1 MPTLETSDEI
11 LEMAVARIF
20 RDSPDIRLRRLTDHP
35 GCELDIA
42 RLWAVVQI
50 YRHNQVYGSATL
62 TDIADLRRV
71 PAEVLEPSFQRCVDT
86 GYALRTGDQLWLTQA
101 GADQV
106 QVVIDALVSKL
117 IDRLTGA
124 SAATGD
130 GRGASAATGVRFA
143 ARPDRLQVEAALERI
158 AHRMMV
164 QPQWVED
171 RDELATAGPPK
182 N

>member
-1 MPTLETSDEI
+1 M
-11 LEMAVARIF
+11 
-20 RDSPDIRLRRLTDHP
+20 
-35 GCELDIA
+35 
-42 RLWAVVQI
+42 
-50 YRHNQVYGSATL
+50 
-62 TDIADLRRV
+62 
-71 PAEVLEPSFQRCVDT
+71 
-86 GYALRTGDQLWLTQA
+86 
-101 GADQV
+101 
-106 QVVIDALVSKL
+106 VIDALVSKL